1 MYFILCIYHR
11 QLTLVSLIAFSKS
24 LYFIHI
30 IFVAILCL
38 DSSWEKE
45 EPWCSGN
52 LLGNN
57 FFFLRKGMIFK
68 GRCIKQHFFKR
79 DGEKENFPRPL
90 KLIMKASPHDHFSGE
105 SAGSAPV
112 PSKGSAEQGDLDSS
126 FLFLTFYVFFPL
138 CPFYNALLWCVPF
151 NIRAGGAVGER
162 GHEGKR

>member
-1 MYFILCIYHR
+1 
-11 QLTLVSLIAFSKS
+11 
-24 LYFIHI
+24 
-30 IFVAILCL
+30 
-38 DSSWEKE
+38 
-45 EPWCSGN
+45 
-52 LLGNN
+52 
-57 FFFLRKGMIFK
+57 MIFK

-112 PSKGSAEQGDLDSS
+112 PSKGSTEQGDLDSS